1 MTTTLKRELTKSILS
16 VVFPYKTI
24 FRPCLQLYQN
34 IVSRGDRLWKAAN
47 INDKNVMESSLTMHN
62 PFFVVVVHVM

>member
-24 FRPCLQLYQN
+24 FRPCLQLYQS
-34 IVSRGDRLWKAAN
+34 IVSRGDWL
-47 INDKNVMESSLTMHN
+47 
-62 PFFVVVVHVM
+62 